1 METKKIR
8 FFVFRG
14 QEVVKNE
21 THFRAR
27 IEAEQNELRILSET
41 GRESRASFCWLRC
54 YAELMRVN
62 LASVL
67 PVVRK
72 FL

>member
-1 METKKIR
+1 M
-8 FFVFRG
+8 
-14 QEVVKNE
+14 NE

-27 IEAEQNELRILSET
+27 IEAEQNELRILSKT
-41 GRESRASFCWLRC
+41 GRESRASFCWLRR
-54 YAELMRVN
+54 YPELMWVN